1 MKKWLA
7 APALLL
13 ALLVLYVLIPRA
25 QDREARPVEG
35 LPWQIELLPNGGSR
49 VFGLTLGQSTLAD
62 ARARFG
68 ADMEMAVIA
77 GKDEPGALEAYF
89 AHVSAG
95 VVTGKL
101 ILVGDADPQ
110 TVARLRE
117 RAVKTEIAASGARK
131 FLLDRADLA
140 AAFQAPIRAITF
152 IPSVNLDADT
162 VRARFG
168 APAERIRTDEHSE
181 HFLYPDKGLDVLLEA
196 KGKEVLQYVAPR
208 DFARLRAPLL
218 NAGEK

>member
-7 APALLL
+7 ALALLL
-13 ALLVLYVLIPRA
+13 ALLVLYVLLPRE
-25 QDREARPVEG
+25 QERGARPVEG
-35 LPWQIELLPNGGSR
+35 LPWQIERLPDGGSR

-77 GKDEPGALEAYF
+77 SKDEAGALEAYF
-89 AHVSAG
+89 AHATAG

-101 ILVGDADPQ
+101 ILVADAGTE

-117 RAVKTEIAASGARK
+117 RAVKSETTASGARK
-131 FLLDRADLA
+131 FLLDRDDLEL
-140 AAFQAPIRAITF
+140 AFHAPILTITF
-152 IPSVNLDADT
+152 IPSVNLDPDT

-168 APAERIRTDEHSE
+168 APAERIRTGEHVE
-181 HFLYPDKGLDVLLEA
+181 HFLYPETGLDLALDE

-218 NAGEK
+218 KTGKR